1 MQRRSPVRY
10 VALLALLVALVVLQA
25 RLWFGAGSI
34 HDGVMLEKQVDTL
47 TQENAKLAQRNDL
60 MAADVHD
67 LKHGTDAAEEIA
79 RKDLGMIKQ
88 DEVFYQ
94 ILDDD
99 APPPAATQGKT
110 P

>member
-1 MQRRSPVRY
+1 MEGRSAIRTL
-10 VALLALLVALVVLQA
+10 ALLALLAALVVLQA

-34 HDGVMLEKQVDTL
+34 RDGMLLEQQVDAL
-47 TQENAKLAQRNDL
+47 KAENAKLTERNDL

-94 ILDDD
+94 ILNDD
-99 APPPAATQGKT
+99 ATPPAAAQGKT